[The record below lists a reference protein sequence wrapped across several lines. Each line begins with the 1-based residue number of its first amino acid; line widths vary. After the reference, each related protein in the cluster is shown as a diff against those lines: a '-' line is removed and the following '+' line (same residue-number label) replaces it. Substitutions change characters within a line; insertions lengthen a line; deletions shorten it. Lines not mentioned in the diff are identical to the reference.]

1 MSFSRDFIALSC
13 RKGVLRFG
21 SFVTKA
27 GRVSPYFFNA
37 GLFDDGNSFGAL
49 CGFYAQAILASG
61 VAFDMLFG
69 PAYKGIPLVAGTA
82 IRLAEEGVNVPF
94 AFNRKEAKDH
104 GEGGTLIGA
113 PLEGRVLIL
122 DDVISAG
129 TSVRESVG
137 IIHAHGAEPAGVVIA
152 LDRMERGL
160 REISAAQEVEETYGV
175 PVVPVATLE
184 DLIAYLADTPE
195 LKANLEAVQAYRKA
209 YGTDDAI
216 R

>member
-1 MSFSRDFIALSC
+1 MLFSRDFIALAC

-27 GRVSPYFFNA
+27 GRTSPYFFNA
-37 GLFDDGNSFGAL
+37 GLFDDGASFDAL
-49 CGFYAQAILASG
+49 CGFYARAIRESG

-82 IRLAEEGVNVPF
+82 MRLAGEGVNVPF

-113 PLEGRVLIL
+113 PLRGKVLIL

-129 TSVRESVG
+129 TSVRESVD
-137 IIHAHGAEPAGVVIA
+137 IIRAHGAAPAGVAIA
-152 LDRMERGL
+152 LDRMERGQGN
-160 REISAAQEVEETYGV
+160 ISAA
-175 PVVPVATLE
+175 
-184 DLIAYLADTPE
+184 
-195 LKANLEAVQAYRKA
+195 R
-209 YGTDDAI
+209 
-216 R
+216 

>member
-1 MSFSRDFIALSC
+1 MSFSRDFIALAC

-27 GRVSPYFFNA
+27 GRTSPYFFNA
-37 GLFDDGNSFGAL
+37 GLFDDGASFDAL
-49 CGFYAQAILASG
+49 CGFYARAIRASG
-61 VAFDMLFG
+61 LAFDMLFG
-69 PAYKGIPLVAGTA
+69 PAYKGIALAAGTA
-82 IRLAEEGVNVPF
+82 MRLAGEGMNVPF

-113 PLEGRVLIL
+113 PLAGRVLIL

-129 TSVRESVG
+129 TSVRESVD
-137 IIHAHGAEPAGVVIA
+137 IIRAHGAVPAGVAIA

-160 REISAAQEVEETYGV
+160 GKDSAVREVSDFYGI
-175 PVVPVATLE
+175 PVVAVATLD
-184 DLIAYLADTPE
+184 DLVAFLADDATFRE
-195 LKANLEAVQAYRKA
+195 NLPAVQAYRDA
-209 YGTDDAI
+209 YGTHAT